1 MRRAVHRFGLATA
14 VLATMGF
21 ATMFGT
27 TSASADDD
35 IATVAVFTGTAHIN
49 CFGCGTSTGT
59 ASMGTVCVSGNANGD
74 DVAAC
79 GYTRLGSGRRILNGS
94 ATAIYTVQ
102 EDPGASCVITG
113 SADGTG
119 DGTGT
124 AFGRMMGSL
133 NAAFHWTRV
142 GANAILTTTGD
153 VTGAGTAEFAVTSPA
168 LPSIPCGGSV
178 DAEFVGSVAGT

>member
-1 MRRAVHRFGLATA
+1 MRHAFVTFGLITA
-14 VLATMGF
+14 L
-21 ATMFGT
+21 
-27 TSASADDD
+27 
-35 IATVAVFTGTAHIN
+35 TGVPGAPAARGSETILSPGGVGKVVEFDGYAHIN